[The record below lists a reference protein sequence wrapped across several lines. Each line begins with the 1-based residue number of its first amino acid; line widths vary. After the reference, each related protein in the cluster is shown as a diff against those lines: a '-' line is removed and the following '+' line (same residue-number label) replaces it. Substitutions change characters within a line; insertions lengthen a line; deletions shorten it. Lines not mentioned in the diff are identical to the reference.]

1 MAEKTGLTAA
11 NRISA
16 LVLAAVVACAPFP
29 FGSTSHSAIAICCAL
44 LGVALLFA
52 TPRDLS
58 KKHLAL
64 IIGLAIVI
72 AAYGFVLHEQV
83 SQAPWIATPHP
94 IWAKTSAVL
103 GVPITPTVSIVR
115 DEPFFALGAP
125 LACVLALLCGIVIAT
140 ERSYARLVLNA
151 IAWSGGIYAA
161 YGIASLLID
170 PTILLWREK
179 TAYVGNLTGTF
190 INRNTAATYF
200 GSCSTIWLLLL
211 LQRVRERLPKGP
223 IVWKKVPEQILTD
236 THPDILIRFS
246 MFFVCLTAMFMT
258 SSRAGVTVSL
268 LVMVSAF
275 IIFFRRDLPR
285 GKGLIVAIAAVGTGA
300 LVLLE
305 LLGGNVGAR
314 FDAQGLADVGRIE
327 AYRSTLRMIA
337 DRPWFGIGLGNFA
350 WGFPPYRSEAI
361 SMYGVWDRAHD
372 TPLEL
377 AAEMGL
383 PLALLV
389 AVGWLTALFVLIKGV
404 VTGRRRDII
413 PLAALTVSLIALT
426 HSLVDFSLQIPGY
439 AIVAF
444 GLLGVGL
451 SQSLQGREVVASEQA
466 EAGVELS
473 PIDPQSERRRRR
485 ETRSG

>member
-1 MAEKTGLTAA
+1 MAEKTRLSAA

-16 LVLAAVVACAPFP
+16 LVLAAVVACVPFP
-29 FGSTSHSAIAICCAL
+29 FGSTSHSAIAIWCAL
-44 LGVALLFA
+44 LGAALLFV
-52 TPRDLS
+52 TPRDLN

-64 IIGLAIVI
+64 LFGVAIIV

-83 SQAPWIATPHP
+83 SQTPWIATPHP
-94 IWAKTSAVL
+94 IWAKASAAL
-103 GVPITPTVSIVR
+103 GVPIAPSVSIVR

-125 LACVLALLCGIVIAT
+125 LACVLALVCGLVIAAD
-140 ERSYARLVLNA
+140 RSYARLVLNA

-211 LQRVRERLPKGP
+211 LQRVRERLPKGS

-268 LVMVSAF
+268 LAMVSAF

-285 GKGLIVAIAAVGTGA
+285 GKGLVVSIAAVGTVA

-305 LLGGNVGAR
+305 LLGGNIGAR

-377 AAEMGL
+377 AAEMGI

-389 AVGWLTALFVLIKGV
+389 AIAWLTALSVLLRGV
-404 VTGRRRDII
+404 VIGRRRDII
-413 PLAALTVSLIALT
+413 PLAALIVSLIALA

-439 AIVAF
+439 AIVVF

-451 SQSLQGREVVASEQA
+451 SQSLRGREVGAIEQA
-466 EAGVELS
+466 EARREHS
-473 PIDPQSERRRRR
+473 PVVTRSERRRRQENR
-485 ETRSG
+485 PS